1 MKNEY
6 MQQVMV
12 EQANVEGELR
22 KKRRARPMAPVA
34 KQAQFPADDDLVAVS
49 SGLES
54 GPEAPAVD
62 VRITGFWRWKNVIV
76 PPNAYV
82 VHTRRGREDP
92 LHIGLGTSFRFNPI
106 TDSYLVVP
114 AAMQTIIINANC
126 ICREKQGIL
135 VQGYVQW
142 VIDDFETSYRR
153 LDFSDPVD
161 PMRVVNV
168 QLREQAEAVI
178 KDTVATMSLENVL
191 SDRQPIIKELTT
203 RLRTLMEGEGDYE
216 GLGLRIVT
224 VQIKEAVVSSPTV
237 WESLQRP
244 FRAERAKEAR
254 LAELEH
260 EAKVREREAEE
271 RKAAEMLRLQTEAE
285 IANRRAET
293 EAKTFDRQQAETARR
308 ARVEAESLAESIE
321 HEKEKAAK
329 RAELETQTIE
339 IENRAAQLRFDA
351 ANRRS
356 LAEIETE
363 AARRRVANDLSDER
377 LREILIEALPE
388 IVERMPKPDEL
399 KSVQIGYPR
408 GADGIGTLL
417 PALVE
422 LVDSLRRPGGNGVG

>member
-1 MKNEY
+1 MSMKNDY
-6 MQQVMV
+6 MEQVMV
-12 EQANVEGELR
+12 QQANVEGELR
-22 KKRRARPMAPVA
+22 KKRRIAHVPESAAAEEMVMFEP
-34 KQAQFPADDDLVAVS
+34 D
-49 SGLES
+49 SG
-54 GPEAPAVD
+54 GGGYDTPAVD

-114 AAMQTIIINANC
+114 AAMQTIIINARC

-142 VIDDFETSYRR
+142 VIDDFETAYRR
-153 LDFSDPVD
+153 LDFGDPVD

-191 SDRQPIIKELTT
+191 ADRQPIIKELTT
-203 RLRTLMEGEGDYE
+203 RLRKLMEGEGEHE
-216 GLGLRIVT
+216 GMGLRIVT

-254 LAELEH
+254 LAELGH
-260 EAKVREREAEE
+260 QSIVRDREAEE
-271 RKAAEMLRLQTEAE
+271 RKAAEMLQMETEAE
-285 IANRRAET
+285 IARSRAAN
-293 EAKTFDRQQAETARR
+293 EAKTFDRQQAEAARR
-308 ARVEAESLAESIE
+308 AKVEAEALEESIE
-321 HEKEKAAK
+321 HEKAKAAK
-329 RAELETQTIE
+329 RAELEAQNIE
-339 IENRAAQLRFDA
+339 LENHAASLRFDA
-351 ANRRS
+351 ANQRARVQ
-356 LAEIETE
+356 IETE
-363 AARRRVANDLSDER
+363 AARRRVVNDLSDER
-377 LREILIEALPE
+377 LKEILIEALPE

-399 KSVQIGYPR
+399 KSVQIN

-422 LVDSLRRPGGNGVG
+422 LVDSLRKPSNGA

>member
-6 MQQVMV
+6 MEQVMV
-12 EQANVEGELR
+12 QQANVEGELR
-22 KKRRARPMAPVA
+22 KKRRVAPA
-34 KQAQFPADDDLVAVS
+34 QAQLIDASKAGAMTFDY
-49 SGLES
+49 ES
-54 GPEAPAVD
+54 DAGVEALAVD

-82 VHTRRGREDP
+82 VHTRRGREEP

-114 AAMQTIIINANC
+114 AAMQTIIINANS

-142 VIDDFETSYRR
+142 VIDDFETAYRR
-153 LDFSDPVD
+153 LDFGDPVD

-191 SDRQPIIKELTT
+191 ADRQPIIKELTT
-203 RLRTLMEGEGDYE
+203 RFRTLMEGEGEHE

-254 LAELEH
+254 LAELGH
-260 EAKVREREAEE
+260 QAVVREREAAE
-271 RKAAEMLRLQTEAE
+271 RKAAEELQMETEAE
-285 IANRRAET
+285 LARLRADNES
-293 EAKTFDRQQAETARR
+293 KTFDRQQAETARR
-308 ARVEAESLAESIE
+308 ARVEAEALAESIE
-321 HEKEKAAK
+321 HEKEKSAK

-339 IENRAAQLRFDA
+339 IENSAAQLRFDA
-351 ANRRS
+351 ANQRTR
-356 LAEIETE
+356 AQIETE
-363 AARRRVANDLSDER
+363 AARRRVVNDLSDER
-377 LREILIEALPE
+377 LKELLIEALPE

-399 KSVQIGYPR
+399 KSVQIN

-422 LVDSLRRPGGNGVG
+422 LVDSLRRPGNGVG

>member
-22 KKRRARPMAPVA
+22 KKRRAMPVA
-34 KQAQFPADDDLVAVS
+34 AREIRAQLPDDMVAS
-49 SGLES
+49 SVDS

-82 VHTRRGREDP
+82 VHTRRGREEP
-92 LHIGLGTSFRFNPI
+92 VHIGLGTSFRFNPI

-142 VIDDFETSYRR
+142 VIDDFETAYRR

-178 KDTVATMSLENVL
+178 KDTVATMTLENVL
-191 SDRQPIIKELTT
+191 ADRQPIIKELTT
-203 RLRTLMEGEGDYE
+203 RLRTLMEGEGEYE

-285 IANRRAET
+285 LARHRAET
-293 EAKTFDRQQAETARR
+293 EAATFDRQQRETVRR
-308 ARVEAESLAESIE
+308 ARVEAEALAESIE
-321 HEKEKAAK
+321 HEKEKATK
-329 RAELETQTIE
+329 RAELEIQTIE
-339 IENRAAQLRFDA
+339 IQDRAAQLRFDGV
-351 ANRRS
+351 NRRA
-356 LAEIETE
+356 LAEVETE

-377 LREILIEALPE
+377 LREILIAALPD

-399 KSVQIGYPR
+399 KSVQIN

-422 LVDSLRRPGGNGVG
+422 LVDSLRRPTNGA

>member
-1 MKNEY
+1 M
-6 MQQVMV
+6 
-12 EQANVEGELR
+12 
-22 KKRRARPMAPVA
+22 
-34 KQAQFPADDDLVAVS
+34 DLVAFGGGNGEV
-49 SGLES
+49 GFE
-54 GPEAPAVD
+54 PPAVD

-82 VHTRRGREDP
+82 VHTRRGREEP
-92 LHIGLGTSFRFNPI
+92 VHIGLGTSFRFNPI

-114 AAMQTIIINANC
+114 AAMQTIVINANS

-142 VIDDFETSYRR
+142 VIDDFETAYRR
-153 LDFSDPVD
+153 LDFGDPID

-191 SDRQPIIKELTT
+191 ADRQPIIKELTS
-203 RLRTLMEGEGDYE
+203 RLRTLMEGEGEHE

-244 FRAERAKEAR
+244 YRAERAKEAR
-254 LAELEH
+254 LAELGH
-260 EAKVREREAEE
+260 AAIVRDREAGE
-271 RKAAEMLRLQTEAE
+271 RKAAEQLRMETEAE
-285 IANRRAET
+285 LARIRADN
-293 EAKTFDRQQAETARR
+293 EARAFDRQQAEAARR
-308 ARVEAESLAESIE
+308 ARVEAEALAESIE
-321 HEKEKAAK
+321 HEKEKAAR
-329 RAELETQTIE
+329 RAELATQTIE
-339 IENRAAQLRFDA
+339 IDNAAAQLRFDA
-351 ANRRS
+351 DNRRA
-356 LAEIETE
+356 LAQIETD
-363 AARRRVANDLSDER
+363 AAHRRVVNDLSDER
-377 LREILIEALPE
+377 LREILIEALPA

-399 KSVQIGYPR
+399 KSVQIN

-422 LVDSLRRPGGNGVG
+422 LVDSLRRPSNGA